1 MGHFLL
7 LLWWWPSLDFH
18 WSVLYPCISLHICIE
33 RIFEPLFTKYVRV
46 NSQILS
52 KIYWTTKKKTNL
64 LSLAT
69 CNLRN
74 YSGEKIFLWI
84 LRFVGVWN
92 ICKNPRKFR
101 NRVCLIFFLHKI
113 MRININVTFDTTFF
127 LFYVLTFVYITSLH
141 LVEFAYHTKDLWL
154 EIDSISWQHP
164 PFLDVLLNASQ
175 NFLV

>member
-1 MGHFLL
+1 MVVTKPRL
-7 LLWWWPSLDFH
+7 SLVS
-18 WSVLYPCISLHICIE
+18 SVSLYQLTY
-33 RIFEPLFTKYVRV
+33 L
-46 NSQILS
+46 
-52 KIYWTTKKKTNL
+52 YWTYFWDFIHEICVSKESNIIKDILLDNKKTNL

-74 YSGEKIFLWI
+74 YSGEKFFLWI

-113 MRININVTFDTTFF
+113 MRSNINVTFDTTFF

>member
-33 RIFEPLFTKYVRV
+33 RIFEPLFTKYVWV
-46 NSQILS
+46 KSQILS
-52 KIYWTTKKKTNL
+52 KIYYWTTKKKTNL

-74 YSGEKIFLWI
+74 YSGEKFFLWI

-92 ICKNPRKFR
+92 ICKIQEN
-101 NRVCLIFFLHKI
+101 IETGSTWFFFHQKI
-113 MRININVTFDTTFF
+113 MRINIMSLFGALIGTT
-127 LFYVLTFVYITSLH
+127 Y
-141 LVEFAYHTKDLWL
+141 
-154 EIDSISWQHP
+154 
-164 PFLDVLLNASQ
+164 LLG
-175 NFLV
+175 